1 MEMNANSNG
10 GISDYLFGPLGA
22 EYCNYFYYLTVLSF
36 LTFLFVLG
44 SCLYIAVTKKSV
56 DYIQLMLVSFQP
68 FLAYFVN
75 RLFYSMCMNSND
87 V

>member
-1 MEMNANSNG
+1 MEMHANSNE

-44 SCLYIAVTKKSV
+44 SCLYIAVKSSKP
-56 DYIQLMLVSFQP
+56 DYLQLMLVSFQP

-75 RLFYSMCMNSND
+75 RLFYSMCMNSNN

>member
-1 MEMNANSNG
+1 MEMHTNSNA

-44 SCLYIAVTKKSV
+44 SCLYIAVKSSKA
-56 DYIQLMLVSFQP
+56 DYVQLMLVSFQP

-75 RLFYSMCMNSND
+75 RLFYSMCMNSNN